1 MEDLQDKVAKVIWIE
16 ANNTEHEIHK
26 KYEELEEISRE
37 NDIGYATMQNQI
49 DQVAQD
55 LINSKIQADYMK
67 AGIAV
72 DKKTVEKLSADI
84 TNATRGLDL
93 EERKTKVQE
102 LLQEFNTGLGA
113 ELERGSRILG
123 NTTSAVT
130 DILPQTRTIK
140 KLSETIKEDMN
151 GNRSG
156 EWKNETIKSR

>member
-1 MEDLQDKVAKVIWIE
+1 
-16 ANNTEHEIHK
+16 
-26 KYEELEEISRE
+26 
-37 NDIGYATMQNQI
+37 MQNQI

-67 AGIAV
+67 AGIEV

-93 EERKTKVQE
+93 EERRTKVQE

-130 DILPQTRTIK
+130 DILPQTRTVK
-140 KLSETIKEDMN
+140 KLSETIKEDMH
-151 GNRSG
+151 GNTSR
-156 EWKNETIKSR
+156 EWKTETMKSR